1 MKLEEAIQ
9 KLRLMLSDVKTQTET
24 EVEVQL
30 ASAELVDG
38 TIVKTEGEIEVGKQL
53 LVETPEGDVPAPV
66 GVHETTDGYLISVD
80 EQGVILS
87 IEEKA
92 VEVVEEKKEFS
103 EDVVAQIAAM
113 ITPLNEQISSLKDQ
127 ISTLKTEFHSFREEP
142 SGKKITNN
150 IVENAKQ
157 VESIY
162 EAKMNKMLAM
172 RTKKLN

>member
-1 MKLEEAIQ
+1 MKLEDAIQ
-9 KLRLMLSDVKTQTET
+9 KLRLMLSDVKTTTET

-30 ASAELVDG
+30 ASAELLDG

-53 LVETPEGDVPAPV
+53 LVETPEGDIPAPT
-66 GVHETTDGYLISVD
+66 GVHETTDGFLITVD
-80 EQGVILS
+80 DEGIILS

-92 VEVVEEKKEFS
+92 IEVEEKKEFS

-142 SGKKITNN
+142 AGKKISNN

-162 EAKMNKMLAM
+162 EAKMNKILAM
-172 RTKKLN
+172 RTKRN